1 MANYASSVLA
11 KGQALAT
18 EKFNAPEKRRQMP
31 TVMELALKNQHI
43 SIPDA
48 QALRVSPLRPVEVNY
63 TKYIAPGAATS
74 KAYNHTGGYGDSATL
89 QVTYVQLVETF
100 SLPRKIAAN
109 NFLTYQNMF
118 VDLWGQKWAN
128 LRTRQDNAALSYAYT
143 YRNQLDAATMDAR
156 LATAGMTGWWDETNG
171 ALVVPS
177 AYSSTFIAQAKAA
190 MVASYY
196 MGEYDII
203 SDIKMATVFENYMNQ
218 GTGNYSNTQW
228 QFSDCNFTRTQ
239 QQIDSTYNN
248 GVTLAMPAGQFAGLN
263 WNEQLNVKGVF
274 QDEGGYVGILTTA
287 QDPYGS
293 GAVADISVYTQRADT
308 TADTTGGSPEDIVD
322 QFELTLTVGYVLPPL
337 TTANDSVVMEIVQAP
352 VAP

>member
-218 GTGNYSNTQW
+218 GTGNFSNTSW
-228 QFSDCNFTRTQ
+228 QFGGCNFARTQ
-239 QQIDSTYNN
+239 MVIDSNYAK
-248 GVTLAMPAGQFAGLN
+248 GATLWMPKGSMYGLN
-263 WNEQLNVKGVF
+263 WNEQANKIGLDGDMRGASIGDIGTV
-274 QDEGGYVGILTTA
+274 A
-287 QDPYGS
+287 DPFGS
-293 GAVADISVYTQRADT
+293 GAVADVSFYTQRADT
-308 TADTTGGSPEDIVD
+308 SSDTTGWSPQDFVL
-322 QFELTLTVGYVLPPL
+322 QMELTLTIGYVWPPL
-337 TTANDSVVMEIVQAP
+337 SLANDSVIIEAGQLS
-352 VAP
+352 

>member
-1 MANYASSVLA
+1 
-11 KGQALAT
+11 
-18 EKFNAPEKRRQMP
+18 
-31 TVMELALKNQHI
+31 
-43 SIPDA
+43 
-48 QALRVSPLRPVEVNY
+48 
-63 TKYIAPGAATS
+63 
-74 KAYNHTGGYGDSATL
+74 
-89 QVTYVQLVETF
+89 
-100 SLPRKIAAN
+100 
-109 NFLTYQNMF
+109 
-118 VDLWGQKWAN
+118 
-128 LRTRQDNAALSYAYT
+128 
-143 YRNQLDAATMDAR
+143 
-156 LATAGMTGWWDETNG
+156 MTGWWDETNG

-293 GAVADISVYTQRADT
+293 GAVADLSVYTQRADT